1 MQPRTLEQ
9 IITELNT
16 SYNPQIETIRKQ
28 QALIPQQTEA
38 AIQAAGAAQN
48 QAYEDI
54 LTGARRRGLG
64 FAGIPLGEQ
73 AKYASTVYAPAVLQ
87 ARTGG
92 QQQALSLEQSLNQ
105 LVAQRAQ
112 QAEQIRQY
120 EMDMAERQRQ
130 FNEQLAA
137 SRAAAAASGGGYSF
151 GGGGGEGGGGGVVTP
166 AQTGATFEKYKQN
179 IANDTVN
186 MFNIAKA
193 QNNFTSIQNTINSI
207 NSQLQKPNLSAEAK
221 NRLNYQLSAIQQVAQ
236 QYNIDLNKLKP
247 SRAQSIIANPIV
259 QTAKQ
264 TAPFLFAPYAAYR
277 AGVNVKDWLFGAR

>member
-16 SYNPQIETIRKQ
+16 SYNPQIETLRKQ

-38 AIQAAGAAQN
+38 TIQAAGAAQS

-73 AKYASTVYAPAVLQ
+73 AKYASTVYAPAVLS
-87 ARTGG
+87 ARAGG

-120 EMDMAERQRQ
+120 ELDMAERQRQ

-137 SRAAAAASGGGYSF
+137 SRAAASAASSGYGF
-151 GGGGGEGGGGGVVTP
+151 GGGGDGNLGNVVNLPT
-166 AQTGATFEKYKQN
+166 ATGATFDKFKQN
-179 IANDTVN
+179 IANEYVDL
-186 MFNIAKA
+186 FNIAKTTK
-193 QNNFTSIQNTINSI
+193 NYTSIKNTLNSI
-207 NSQLQKPNLSAEAK
+207 NTQLQKPNLTPDAR
-221 NRLNYQLSAIQQVAQ
+221 NRLTYQLSALQQIAQ
-236 QYNIDLNKLKP
+236 ANKIDLNKLNP
-247 SRAQSIIANPIV
+247 NRATTITENPIV
-259 QTAKQ
+259 KTISQ
-264 TAPFLFAPYAAYR
+264 TAPYLNPAYATYQAAKTGY
-277 AGVNVKDWLFGAR
+277 NWLFGGR